1 MRYIIGLLCIL
12 FAALVFAAASQGLKW
27 NAVTTYED
35 GTTIESTQKVVY
47 LVFDTTGKQVG
58 STFTPT
64 LAASALP
71 ADGCYF
77 VRAAFYAQDTNSII
91 PGSQSDASTTYCI
104 KPPQKRP
111 TIPTGV
117 TAK

>member
-1 MRYIIGLLCIL
+1 MRYILGLLCVL

-27 NAVTTYED
+27 SAVTTYED
-35 GTTIESTQKVVY
+35 DTAIESTQKVVY

-71 ADGCYF
+71 SDGCYF

-91 PGSQSDASTTYCI
+91 PGSQSDASSTYCI
-104 KPPQKRP
+104 KPPPKRP
-111 TIPTGV
+111 ATPTGLSGR
-117 TAK
+117 